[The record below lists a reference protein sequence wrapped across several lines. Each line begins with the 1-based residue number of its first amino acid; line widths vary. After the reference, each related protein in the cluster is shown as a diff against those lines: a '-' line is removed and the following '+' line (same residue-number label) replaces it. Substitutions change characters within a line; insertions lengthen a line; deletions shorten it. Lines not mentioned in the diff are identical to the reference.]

1 MLTPTEISHL
11 QTPVLLTL
19 DLMGTFVFA
28 ISGGAAAVRARLDLF
43 GVIVLSIAA
52 GTAGGVT
59 RDLLIGAIPP
69 EAISD
74 WRYVGA
80 AIPAGFVTFY
90 WPRLLDRLRNPVLVF
105 DAAGLALFAVAGTQK
120 ALAFGLSPAM
130 AAALGMVTGIG
141 GGMVRDLLIV
151 QIPVVLRADLYALA
165 ALAGAAA
172 VVVCNLWHVPAAA
185 AAIIGV
191 ALCFGLRTMAIYRGW
206 RLPSAR
212 PSGHESAAEL
222 ASEKDDVDKP

>member
-1 MLTPTEISHL
+1 MLTPTEISNL

-19 DLMGTFVFA
+19 DLIGTFVFA
-28 ISGGAAAVRARLDLF
+28 ISGAVTAVRARLDLF

-52 GTAGGVT
+52 GTAGGII
-59 RDLLIGAIPP
+59 RDLLIGSVPP

-74 WRYVGA
+74 WRYMGA

-90 WPRLLDRLRNPVLVF
+90 WPRLLDRLRHPMLIF

-120 ALAFGLSPAM
+120 ALAFGLNPAM

-141 GGMVRDLLIV
+141 GGMVRDLLV
-151 QIPVVLRADLYALA
+151 VKIPVVLRADLYALA

-172 VVVCNLWHVPAAA
+172 VVVCNVWQVPSVA
-185 AAIIGV
+185 AAIVGV

-212 PSGHESAAEL
+212 PSEHESTAIR
-222 ASEKDDVDKP
+222 KNVDIDEQ